1 MAVALKENRPV
12 RGVGA
17 IAERPDGSRI
27 PFMPF
32 PTPLRDAS
40 GALVGG
46 VNLLLDMS
54 QRQGAEDRIGL
65 H

>member
-1 MAVALKENRPV
+1 
-12 RGVGA
+12 
-17 IAERPDGSRI
+17 
-27 PFMPF
+27 MPF

-46 VNLLLDMS
+46 VNMLVETTHS
-54 QRQGAEDRIGL
+54 KGADERISP